1 MSFPEPFII
10 YSCDERAP
18 QNIGAFVD
26 LYLNHASDTG
36 ENLTHIFA
44 REFRRK
50 THKILLF
57 VLEECAENSENFRN
71 SVLRKCCFF
80 RNYTCA
86 ECTLCYGECCEG
98 EARLTTKPNNLST
111 TKHFHYW
118 TSGIVLGTCL
128 SNSSLACQLAY
139 SIAFKP

>member
-1 MSFPEPFII
+1 MSFHEPFTI

-36 ENLTHIFA
+36 ENMTHIFA

-71 SVLRKCCFF
+71 SVLRKCCFKVF
-80 RNYTCA
+80 SSEITHALSVRYVMVNVV
-86 ECTLCYGECCEG
+86 
-98 EARLTTKPNNLST
+98 RVKPN
-111 TKHFHYW
+111 
-118 TSGIVLGTCL
+118 
-128 SNSSLACQLAY
+128 
-139 SIAFKP
+139 